1 MECASHTALA
11 ACLSTR
17 ARSCLARHRCCWCC
31 WQQVAVWRNLWPCR
45 SSRGAITPSECAC
58 TLAMQATDQVRPCVW
73 YCVLCAGAWSMEHA
87 AMHCDHA
94 VMRMCMHVYA
104 GASHNPVACAYAH
117 IPNRSHNLDHE
128 SCRTTADCVAMP
140 APLHATSLL
149 SALSHAAHPS
159 RRCTS
164 STCAN
169 CCATASR
176 SYLKPRHALPH
187 ACASQGRQQQPWS
200 GHQPHVETESSASHP
215 SVPTLK

>member
-1 MECASHTALA
+1 LSTHSTHVTRP
-11 ACLSTR
+11 CLSR
-17 ARSCLARHRCCWCC
+17 CRCCWCR
-31 WQQVAVWRNLWPCR
+31 WQHVAVWRKAWLFR
-45 SSRGAITPSECAC
+45 SFRGAITPSECAC
-58 TLAMQATDQVRPCVW
+58 TLAMQAPVQVRMWCFVVCCVM
-73 YCVLCAGAWSMEHA
+73 VLCVMEHA

-94 VMRMCMHVYA
+94 VLRMCMRVYA

-128 SCRTTADCVAMP
+128 CCRTTADCVAMP
-140 APLHATSLL
+140 APLHATSIL

-164 STCAN
+164 STCAS

-176 SYLKPRHALPH
+176 SYLKLRHALPH

-200 GHQPHVETESSASHP
+200 GHQPHVQTQSSASHP